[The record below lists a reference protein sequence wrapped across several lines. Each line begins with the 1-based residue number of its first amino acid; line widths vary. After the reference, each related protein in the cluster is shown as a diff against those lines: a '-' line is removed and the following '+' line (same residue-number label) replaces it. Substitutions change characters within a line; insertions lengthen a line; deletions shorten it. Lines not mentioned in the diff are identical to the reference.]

1 MKNFEIQ
8 SIEGLTVFLDKLVYE
23 YNPEDLPPGS
33 PHAFIYFLTVSNSSN
48 RTVTLLGRKWIL
60 QSLSEYTI
68 IEGEKIVG
76 QTPILAPGE
85 SFSYN
90 SYHLASENIKTK
102 GAFYGVDEF
111 NQVIHVQVP
120 EFDMIIPGAKKLKPR
135 NEIRRSQ

>member
-23 YNPEDLPPGS
+23 YQNDLPS
-33 PHAFIYFLTVSNSSN
+33 ETPHAFIYFLTVSNSST

-76 QTPILAPGE
+76 QTPVLEPGE

-90 SYHLASENIKTK
+90 SYHLASENIKAK
-102 GAFYGVDEF
+102 GAFYGIDEF
-111 NQVIHVQVP
+111 NQVIHVQIP
-120 EFDMIIPGAKKLKPR
+120 EFDMIIPGPKKSKNS